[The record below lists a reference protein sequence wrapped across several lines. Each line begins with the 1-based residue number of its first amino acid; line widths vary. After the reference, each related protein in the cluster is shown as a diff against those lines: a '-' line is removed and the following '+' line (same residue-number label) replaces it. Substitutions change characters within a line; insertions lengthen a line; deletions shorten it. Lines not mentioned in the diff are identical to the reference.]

1 MKTNLGAPN
10 LEDIFPSY
18 TLPKPKLS
26 FKRRKK
32 LIRGESYTV
41 DDAFWTA
48 VPLML

>member
-32 LIRGESYTV
+32 LIRGESDKV